1 MKTRQL
7 STTMQPTFIHHLR
20 QTKSITLRNFSII
33 LSSKL
38 ISRSSAK
45 SVEKKKKKKREETY
59 DPTWNK
65 KSRTICNQLH
75 EIRVF
80 IKILTS
86 NSRLGI
92 SLTHSSVGTF
102 GRRERERENLS
113 LVKMKNSIH
122 SWKASRDFPCVT
134 RYRCFP
140 LSQDNKR
147 VAAEARQKYSW
158 SCLAKPNHLKWK

>member
-1 MKTRQL
+1 MKTRQP
-7 STTMQPTFIHHLR
+7 STTMQPSFVHHLR
-20 QTKSITLRNFSII
+20 QTKSITLHNFSII

-38 ISRSSAK
+38 ISRSWVK
-45 SVEKKKKKKREETY
+45 SVDKKEKKERREETY

-65 KSRTICNQLH
+65 KSRTIYNQLR

-92 SLTHSSVGTF
+92 SLMHSSVGTF
-102 GRRERERENLS
+102 GRKERESLS

-147 VAAEARQKYSW
+147 IAAEARQKYFW
-158 SCLAKPNHLKWK
+158 SCLAKPNHLEWK